1 MAESRLRV
9 LVIGGVACGPKAA
22 SRLKRI
28 LPDADVTV
36 IEKGDIVSYGAC
48 GLPYYVEGLFTEID
62 MLIETPVGVK
72 RTPAFFEKAKGVKML
87 IRTEAVNIDRK
98 RRSVRV
104 KSLESGEEDDLDYD
118 KLVLATGGYPFR
130 PPIPGA
136 DLKNVW
142 FMRHPNDA
150 DAIVREIEAQKLR
163 RAVLV
168 GAGFIGIELAE
179 AFVTRGLDV
188 TLTEMEDHVMPGVLD
203 KDVAT
208 FFAKHLRQNGV
219 DLILGERVTAIG
231 GDEKV
236 TSVETDKRSISADL
250 VIVGVGTRPNDK
262 LARDAGLEC
271 MDRGGIIVN
280 EYCQTSDED
289 IYAGGDC
296 VVCHYVDRVI
306 GRPLF
311 VPLGS
316 TANKHGRII
325 ANHIAGMPT
334 PFSGIT
340 RTSIVRAFDFTVGST
355 GLSEKEAQRLNLD
368 VEIITWS
375 GPDKPH
381 YMSDAKP
388 LVIKMIASRRDRKLL
403 GVQVAGMGEG
413 AKRLD
418 VAAGVI
424 FFGGTLDQLSDI
436 DFAYAPPY
444 GPPIDPLATCAHIL
458 TNKLD
463 GLAAGISA
471 FEARK
476 RIERGDVLLLDVRT
490 ADEFKAMQLPYDVV
504 HIPLGALRERAD
516 ELPRDRDILAFC
528 KVSLR
533 GYEAQRIL
541 NAAGFDRVAF
551 IEGGLVAWPFEV
563 RVL

>member
-1 MAESRLRV
+1 MAESGLRI
-9 LVIGGVACGPKAA
+9 LVIGGVACGPKTA

-36 IEKGDIVSYGAC
+36 IEKGDTVSYGAC
-48 GLPYYVEGLFTEID
+48 GLPYYVEGVFTEID
-62 MLIETPVGVK
+62 TLTETPVGVK
-72 RTPAFFEKAKGVKML
+72 RTPVFFEKVKGVKM
-87 IRTEAVNIDRK
+87 ITRTEAVSIDRK

-104 KSLESGEEDDLDYD
+104 ISLDSEEENDLSYD
-118 KLVLATGGYPFR
+118 KLVIATGGYPFR
-130 PPIPGA
+130 PSIPGL
-136 DLKNVW
+136 DLKNIW
-142 FMRHPNDA
+142 FMRSLDDA
-150 DAIVREIEAQKLR
+150 DGVVRELEAQKLR
-163 RAVLV
+163 RVVLV

-188 TLTEMEDHVMPGVLD
+188 TLTEMEDQVMPGVLD
-203 KDVAT
+203 KDIAT

-219 DLILGERVTAIG
+219 KLVLGERVVSMDG
-231 GDEKV
+231 NERV
-236 TSVETDKRSISADL
+236 TSVDTDKRRIPADL
-250 VIVGVGTRPNDK
+250 VILGVGTRPNDK
-262 LARDAGLEC
+262 LARDAGLKC

-296 VVCHYVDRVI
+296 VVNHYINRVM

-340 RTSIVRAFDFTVGST
+340 CTSIVHAFGFTVGST
-355 GLSEKEAQRLNLD
+355 GLSEKDAKQLNLD
-368 VEIITWS
+368 VETITWS
-375 GPDKPH
+375 GLDKPH

-388 LVIKMIASRRDRKLL
+388 LIIKMIASRRDRKLL
-403 GVQVAGMGEG
+403 GVQIAGMGEG

-418 VAAGVI
+418 AAASVI
-424 FFGGTLDQLSDI
+424 FFGGTLDQLADI

-444 GPPIDPLATCAHIL
+444 GPPIDPITTCAHIL

-471 FEARK
+471 FEAKK

-490 ADEFKAMQLPYDVV
+490 PDEFKAMQLPYDVL
-504 HIPLGALRERAD
+504 HIPLGAVRERLD
-516 ELPRDRDILAFC
+516 ELPRDKDILAFC
-528 KVSLR
+528 KLSLR

-541 NAAGFDRVAF
+541 NAAGFDRISF
-551 IEGGLVAWPFEV
+551 IEGGLVAWPFEI
-563 RVL
+563 RIP